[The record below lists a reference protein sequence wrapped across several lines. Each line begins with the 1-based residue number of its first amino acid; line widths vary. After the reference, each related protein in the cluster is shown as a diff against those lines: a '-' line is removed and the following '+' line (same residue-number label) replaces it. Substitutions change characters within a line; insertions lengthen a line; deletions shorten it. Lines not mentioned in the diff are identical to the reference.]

1 MARLPLVRKL
11 AQYLGFEHNAVS
23 GEFRPHDLNFCLLFP
38 DIYEIGMSHQGLQIL
53 YHILNSQPSV
63 TAHRSYVPDTDMEA
77 LLREQKLPLCS
88 LEAGMP
94 LARYDVLGI
103 TLPYELCF
111 TNILTVLDLAGLPL
125 RARDRDEGYPL
136 VLGGGSCAFNPEPV
150 ADFFDAILVGD
161 AEEAVV
167 RIAEVLRT
175 AKAEKTDR
183 AGVLARLATVTGVYV
198 PAFFAH

>member
-1 MARLPLVRKL
+1 MYKKL
-11 AQYLGFEHNAVS
+11 FILIDVKKTRDIDS
-23 GEFRPHDLNFCLLFP
+23 DLNRRCGDYCQSDCFDF
-38 DIYEIGMSHQGLQIL
+38 
-53 YHILNSQPSV
+53 LNV
-63 TAHRSYVPDTDMEA
+63 TAHRSYVPNTDMEA

-136 VLGGGSCAFNPEPV
+136 VLGGGSCAFNPEPM
-150 ADFFDAILVGD
+150 ADFFDAILVGN
-161 AEEAVV
+161 AKETVV
-167 RIAEVLRT
+167 RIAEVLQT
-175 AKAEKTDR
+175 AKTEKTDQD
-183 AGVLARLATVTGVYV
+183 G
-198 PAFFAH
+198 

>member
-1 MARLPLVRKL
+1 ML
-11 AQYLGFEHNAVS
+11 
-23 GEFRPHDLNFCLLFP
+23 FRSP

-53 YHILNSQPSV
+53 YHILNSQPGV

-167 RIAEVLRT
+167 RIAKVLRT

-183 AGVLARLATVTGVYV
+183 DGVLARLATVTGVYV
-198 PAFFAH
+198 PAFFAPCYENGRFATTDRKSVV